1 MKKFILLFSLA
12 TCLSLNVVA
21 VDKVIGGTKTSNLEH
36 PWQLSLQV
44 RFSGHLC
51 GASLVRKN
59 VVLTAAHCVKSF
71 SPSTLRLKGMS
82 STGEVDRLK
91 RLPRIKSIHMHPEFD
106 PDKIV
111 AHDIAVIIL
120 KRDVQLNDY
129 LGVID
134 IPSLEDNV
142 IIESDFRNMAGRFA
156 STGWGSKEP
165 PSNFPI
171 YSKDLM
177 EVDVRAVG
185 VTKTDLQDEGF
196 REQMIREFNMDDEL
210 LNFIQLNRSNVLLTT
225 GVVAETGN
233 CIGDSG
239 GPLVYYEKDRRAKLV
254 GITSYAVG
262 GTVLCKG
269 LAGFTNIQAYS
280 KWLSQYL

>member
-1 MKKFILLFSLA
+1 MNRFIIFLFSLA
-12 TCLSLNVVA
+12 LVSLNTFA
-21 VDKVIGGTKTSNLEH
+21 IDKVIGGTETSNLEH

-44 RFSGHLC
+44 KFSGHLC

-82 STGEVDRLK
+82 SNGEVDNLR
-91 RLPRIKSIHMHPEFD
+91 RLPRIKSIHMHPDFN
-106 PDKIV
+106 PDNIV

-120 KRDVQLNDY
+120 KRDVRLNDS
-129 LGVID
+129 LAVID
-134 IPSLEDNV
+134 IPNEEDNFF
-142 IIESDFRNMAGRFA
+142 IESDFRDMLGRFS

-165 PSNFPI
+165 PNNFPI
-171 YSKDLM
+171 YSKILM

-185 VTKTDLQDEGF
+185 VTKVDLIDQDF

-210 LNFIQLNRSNVLLTT
+210 LNFIQQNNSNVLLTT
-225 GVVAETGN
+225 GVVPETGN
-233 CIGDSG
+233 CLGDSG
-239 GPLVYYEKDRRAKLV
+239 GPLVYYENGQKPKLI

-262 GTVLCKG
+262 GEVLCKG
-269 LAGFTNIQAYS
+269 LAGFTNIQSYS